1 MSLVGTPPE
10 IQRTRRFG
18 ARLRLVRRRARK
30 LPPTIRGMF
39 WMVLAGIVLT
49 TLNAVLRKMT
59 LVLDPIQAQFLRYLC
74 GLLLMLPLVMR
85 YGWTRFRPSNLRG
98 QFLRGAVHAAALAL
112 WFTALPHLS
121 LADVTALGFTMPIFI
136 MIGAAVIFRER
147 MRWDR
152 WAASLMGFAGILIV
166 VGPNLAGTGGWY
178 TLVMLSSAPMLAA
191 SFLITKALTRYESAA
206 AIVLWQAVTVTV
218 LSFPFALL
226 HWQWPSNTQWALF
239 GLAGLLG
246 TAGQYFLTR
255 AFATADI
262 SSVQSVKFLDLVWA
276 TLLGLLMFAELPSK
290 WTLIGGSV
298 ICGATIWIARRE
310 ARSRRQ
316 GAADPDLN
324 QPLAQAAG
332 QEVNK

>member
-1 MSLVGTPPE
+1 MTVAGVEPE
-10 IQRTRRFG
+10 VRRGRRVG

-30 LPPTIRGMF
+30 LPPTVRGMF

-49 TLNAVLRKMT
+49 TLNAILRKMA
-59 LVLDPIQAQFLRYLC
+59 LALDPLQAQFLRYLC
-74 GLLLMLPLVMR
+74 GLVLMAPLVMR
-85 YGWTRFRPSNLRG
+85 YGWLRFKPSNVRG

-121 LADVTALGFTMPIFI
+121 LADVTSIGFTMPIFI
-136 MIGAAVIFRER
+136 MIGAAVFIGEP

-152 WAASLMGFAGILIV
+152 WVASLTGFAGILIV
-166 VGPNLAGTGGWY
+166 VGPNLSGTGGLY
-178 TLVMLSSAPMLAA
+178 TLVMLASAPMLAA

-226 HWQWPSNTQWALF
+226 HWQWPSNTEWALF
-239 GLAGLLG
+239 ILAGLLG

-276 TLLGLLMFAELPSK
+276 SLLGWLMFADLPSQS
-290 WTLIGGSV
+290 TLVGGSV

-310 ARSRRQ
+310 ARGRQ
-316 GAADPDLN
+316 QKVIDPI
-324 QPLAQAAG
+324 
-332 QEVNK
+332 